1 LTTAG
6 CATGRYGP
14 APAGAERPP
23 NIVLIVADDLGY
35 GDVGPNGQAKIRTP
49 SLDRMAREGTRF
61 TQFYAG
67 TAVCAPS
74 RSTLMTGQHTGHTP
88 VRGNRDVGPI
98 GNQPLPDSAVTLAEL
113 LRARGY
119 VTGIFGKWGL
129 GGPDNEG
136 NPLRQGFDEFYGY
149 LDQARAHYYYPEFLF
164 RGGERAPL
172 PNRDRPH
179 EGTPGAGWPIEARV
193 YSHDTIASEA
203 LSFIERH
210 RSQPFF
216 LYVPFT
222 IPHASLEVPDSAL
235 ALYRDVQ
242 GRSVFPE
249 TPFPGAGYSPQPTPH
264 AAYAA
269 MVSRMDRDVG
279 RILRKLEELG
289 LAENTIVLF
298 TSDNGPSIEGGSDP
312 EFFDSNGPFR
322 GHKRDLYEGG
332 IREPMIAWAPGRVPA
347 GRVSDQVWAMWDLL
361 PTLASL
367 AGVDPDALE
376 VPGGLDGLDMTA
388 ALTGRGE
395 APQHD
400 FLYWEFHEQGGK
412 QAVRQGRWKA
422 VRLNAANDPAAPL
435 ELYDLEA
442 DVGEARDVAAEHP
455 EIVRRMAEIM
465 ARAHTPS
472 ELFPELDRAAQARP
486 TAGAPRGR

>member
-1 LTTAG
+1 MAFVAGLGLSG
-6 CATGRYGP
+6 CAAAAAGAGAPEP
-14 APAGAERPP
+14 APARPP
-23 NIVLIVADDLGY
+23 NIVLIVADDLGWGDTGPY
-35 GDVGPNGQAKIRTP
+35 GQTKIHTP

-74 RSTLMTGQHTGHTP
+74 RSSLMTGQHTGHTP
-88 VRGNRDVGPI
+88 IRGNRDAGPI
-98 GNQPLPDSAVTLAEL
+98 GNQPLPASAVTFAEVL
-113 LRARGY
+113 KERGY
-119 VTGIFGKWGL
+119 VTGMFGKWGL
-129 GGPDNEG
+129 GGPENEG
-136 NPLRQGFDEFYGY
+136 SPTRQGFDEFYGY
-149 LDQARAHYYYPEFLF
+149 LDQGRAHYYYPEFLF
-164 RGGERAPL
+164 RDDGQAPL

-179 EGTPGAGWPIEARV
+179 PGTPGAGWPIVARV
-193 YSHDTIASEA
+193 YSHDAIAREA

-210 RSQPFF
+210 RSQPFL

-222 IPHASLEVPDSAL
+222 IPHASLEAPDSAL
-235 ALYRDVQ
+235 AEYRDAQ

-279 RILRKLEELG
+279 RILQKLEELG

-312 EFFDSNGPFR
+312 EFFDGNGPFR

-332 IREPMIAWAPGRVPA
+332 IREPMIAWGPGRIPA
-347 GRVSDQVWAMWDLL
+347 GRVSELVWAMWDLF

-367 AGVDPDALE
+367 SGADPKRLE

-395 APQHD
+395 APRHEY
-400 FLYWEFHEQGGK
+400 LYWEFHEEGGK
-412 QAVRQGRWKA
+412 QAVREGRWKA
-422 VRLNAANDPAAPL
+422 VRLNAAKDPEAPL
-435 ELYDLEA
+435 ELYDLES
-442 DVGEARDVAAEHP
+442 DPGEARNLARAHP
-455 EIVRRMAEIM
+455 EIVERMSGIM
-465 ARAHTPS
+465 KRAHTPS
-472 ELFPELDRAAQARP
+472 ALFPDLDRS
-486 TAGAPRGR
+486 AGGR